1 MNDTFLEFCG
11 SVFISLLV
19 WFFGIP
25 DGFFKLLIAL
35 SVIDYLS
42 GTFLAWRFHKLSSRI
57 GFEGILRK
65 CLMFTFVGI
74 ANLLDSYI
82 GEALGTGA
90 ITRIVVSCFYISNE
104 GISIIENADAIG
116 IPIPQI
122 LREKFIELKD
132 KQQHNLSDHNNSD
145 TEKISSK

>member
-74 ANLLDSYI
+74 ANLLDTYI

-104 GISIIENADAIG
+104 GISIIENAIDAKAPVPEG
-116 IPIPQI
+116 
-122 LREKFIELKD
+122 FKD
-132 KQQHNLSDHNNSD
+132 WFLSWCNKKVISEQFNNQHEEPN
-145 TEKISSK
+145 